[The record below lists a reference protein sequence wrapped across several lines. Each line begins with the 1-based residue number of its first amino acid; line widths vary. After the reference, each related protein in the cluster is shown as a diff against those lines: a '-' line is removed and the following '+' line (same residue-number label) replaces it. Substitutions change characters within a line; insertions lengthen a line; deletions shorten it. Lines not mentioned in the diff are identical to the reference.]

1 MTRGP
6 GNVELIGLLS
16 YDNHM
21 WRSWK
26 LWVGLVV
33 VILAVGVGLFTLG
46 GGVSSIDIEKPKQFI
61 QAEFIDLSRIG
72 SVSKYRSGA
81 GHDYAANGETC
92 RSMKHYFN
100 PIIDPSNDWRSNS
113 TNGMPPPPDG
123 KTDIPIFSP
132 VDGKITS
139 VSEDQTDIGVQ
150 VWIQPDSAPEYKIR
164 LFHIFLSDGISKG
177 AKVTS
182 GQQIAIIAGQQMTD
196 IAVEGLAPWK
206 KQAVSYFQ
214 VLPDSLFQ
222 AYVDRGAKSREDFI
236 ISASQREASPLQCE
250 GEKFIYPQDY
260 DHNRDE
266 VHLTGYSAPGD
277 GSWN

>member
-92 RSMKHYFN
+92 RSMKHYFT
-100 PIIDPSNDWRSNS
+100 PITDPTNNWRRNS

-123 KTDIPIFSP
+123 QNDIPIYSP
-132 VDGKITS
+132 VDGEVTNIEK
-139 VSEDQTDIGVQ
+139 EQTPIGKQ
-150 VWIQPDSAPEYKIR
+150 IWIRPSKAPAYTIR
-164 LFHIFLSDGISKG
+164 LFHIYTYDNISVGPKVSAGEKIGVIG
-177 AKVTS
+177 A
-182 GQQIAIIAGQQMTD
+182 QQGTD
-196 IAVEGLAPWK
+196 IAVESLAP
-206 KQAVSYFQ
+206 
-214 VLPDSLFQ
+214 
-222 AYVDRGAKSREDFI
+222 
-236 ISASQREASPLQCE
+236 
-250 GEKFIYPQDY
+250 
-260 DHNRDE
+260 
-266 VHLTGYSAPGD
+266 
-277 GSWN
+277 

>member
-1 MTRGP
+1 
-6 GNVELIGLLS
+6 
-16 YDNHM
+16 M

-26 LWVGLVV
+26 FWAGVVV

-46 GGVSSIDIEKPKQFI
+46 GGASSIDTDNPTQFI

-100 PIIDPSNDWRSNS
+100 PIIDPSNDWRLNS
-113 TNGMPPPPDG
+113 TNGIPPKPDG
-123 KTDIPIFSP
+123 KTDIPIYSP
-132 VDGKITS
+132 VDGRITS
-139 VSEDQTDIGVQ
+139 VNEDQMDIGVQ
-150 VWIQPDSAPEYKIR
+150 VWIQPDNATKYKIR
-164 LFHIFLSDGISKG
+164 LFHIFLSEGIGKG
-177 AKVTS
+177 TEVTA
-182 GQQIAIIAGQQMTD
+182 GQKIGIIAGQQMTD

-214 VLPDSLFQ
+214 VLPDNLFQ
-222 AYVDRGAKSREDFI
+222 AYIARGATSREDFI
-236 ISASQREASPLQCE
+236 ISASERDESPLQCE
-250 GEKFIYPQDY
+250 GEKFIHSQDY
-260 DHNRDE
+260 DYNQDE
-266 VHLTGYSAPGD
+266 FHLSGYLAPSG